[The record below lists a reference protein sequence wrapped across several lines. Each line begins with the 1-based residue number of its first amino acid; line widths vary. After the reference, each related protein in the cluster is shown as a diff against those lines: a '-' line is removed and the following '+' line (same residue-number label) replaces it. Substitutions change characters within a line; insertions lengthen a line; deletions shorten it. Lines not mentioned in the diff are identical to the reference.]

1 MINEHKQ
8 LLRTASYELA
18 GHLCEGIARHDRC
31 VCCCAGANTGLV
43 DGPGANSRL
52 VDGRVSRMWACG
64 GPGWLSELVRIRSCV
79 RMVSVRE

>member
-18 GHLCEGIARHDRC
+18 GHLCESIARHDRC
-31 VCCCAGANTGLV
+31 VCCCAGANTG
-43 DGPGANSRL
+43 L